1 MIIITTERLNLR
13 TFKLIDRDFLY
24 ELDNNKVVNKFRS
37 TDERTMDFCIE
48 QINNWNSR
56 YNNDLLNVYLI
67 ELRENKVPVGLIF
80 LVRKDNNRIEL
91 GYRLLDIHW
100 GRGYC
105 SEACNLL
112 LIEYFKRNNDNVYA
126 ETHAKNINSIKL
138 LSKLGFEEIE
148 YSWEYNCR
156 EFQLEKTQFSM

>member
-1 MIIITTERLNLR
+1 
-13 TFKLIDRDFLY
+13 
-24 ELDNNKVVNKFRS
+24 
-37 TDERTMDFCIE
+37 MDFCIE

-105 SEACNLL
+105 NEACTLL

-126 ETHAKNINSIKL
+126 ETHAENINSIKL
-138 LSKLGFEEIE
+138 LSKLGFKEIE
-148 YSWEYNCR
+148 YSWQYNCR